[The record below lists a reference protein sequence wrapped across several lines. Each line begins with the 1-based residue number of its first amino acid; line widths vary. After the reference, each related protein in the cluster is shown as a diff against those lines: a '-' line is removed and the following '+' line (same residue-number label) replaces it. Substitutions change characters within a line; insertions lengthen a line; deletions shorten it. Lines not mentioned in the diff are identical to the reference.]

1 MYQEEE
7 VRNHLKWSPVTG
19 KFLLVGSGWI
29 RGYDSLSDAYV
40 AASDHVECW
49 GDGDKL
55 VIVDLENARQAVF
68 CPGV

>member
-1 MYQEEE
+1 MYQEQEL
-7 VRNHLKWSPVTG
+7 RAHLEWTPAG

-40 AASDHVECW
+40 AASDYVECW

-55 VIVDLENARQAVF
+55 VIVDIEKARLATV
-68 CPGV
+68 